1 VAVSVLAP
9 LTRAGADTVTTKK
22 AQASALAAQLAS
34 LSLRASRD
42 AEAYDNAELHLQ
54 QVTAQLTSAKAGL
67 SQTTSQLGAA
77 EGRVKQMAILSYMQG
92 GAATRLSLLI
102 PGSVDELVLR
112 GTYVSAATGSA
123 SDAIDALR
131 SARAAL
137 DRQQASL
144 GAAEAQAQAAVTAA
158 TNAQR
163 AAAAADAQV
172 RAEYASAEAQLGQA
186 LFEQAQAD
194 RAAAERARVAA
205 ELRAAPA
212 RAAVAR
218 ATLSRG
224 GYGASPTRSGGAT
237 TPLALIT
244 GPPPPPPSPGAGGAI
259 AAAEAELGKPY
270 MFGGAGGADFD
281 CSGLTAW
288 AWGHAGHSLPHSSEA
303 QYYDTTHVSV
313 ADLQPGDLVFYGMP
327 PHHVGLYVGNGEMIN
342 ALHSGTN
349 VEYDSIYIEGDLIG
363 GGRVN

>member
-1 VAVSVLAP
+1 MAVSVLAP
-9 LTRAGADTVTTKK
+9 FPRAGADTVSTKK
-22 AQASALAAQLAS
+22 AQASALASQLAA
-34 LSLRASRD
+34 LSVRASQA
-42 AEAYDNAELHLQ
+42 AEAYDRAQLHLQ

-67 SQTTSQLGAA
+67 SATSSQLGAA

-92 GAATRLSLLI
+92 GAATRLSMLI

-131 SARAAL
+131 SARTAL

-144 GAAEAQAQAAVTAA
+144 SAAEAQAQAAVTAA
-158 TNAQR
+158 TNAQK

-172 RAEYASAEAQLGQA
+172 RAEYATAEAQLGQA
-186 LFEQAQAD
+186 LFEQAQRD
-194 RAAAERARVAA
+194 RAAAEQTRVTAA
-205 ELRAAPA
+205 LRAEPA
-212 RAAVAR
+212 RGAVAR
-218 ATLSRG
+218 ATLPG
-224 GYGASPTRSGGAT
+224 GGHRALPTRSAGGG
-237 TPLALIT
+237 TPVALIS
-244 GPPPPPPSPGAGGAI
+244 GPPPPPPGPGAGTAI

-270 MFGGAGGADFD
+270 MYGGAGGDDFD

-288 AWGHAGHSLPHSSEA
+288 AWGHAGHPLPHSSEA